1 MDKVQESPLS
11 EGNIH
16 SIIIQVI
23 SVLNCLS
30 DSVWPFMGTNRCVML
45 FTCWPCSVYFSP
57 DLHHVKLAFWWYD
70 LIAEEVHA
78 PDPRKYLFVAPEII
92 LEDRPDGN
100 NQSHM
105 WCLGV
110 VLYAM

>member
-1 MDKVQESPLS
+1 MSFS
-11 EGNIH
+11 G
-16 SIIIQVI
+16 
-23 SVLNCLS
+23 
-30 DSVWPFMGTNRCVML
+30 
-45 FTCWPCSVYFSP
+45 WPCSIYFSP
-57 DLHHVKLAFWWYD
+57 NLETIKLAFWWYD
-70 LIAEEVHA
+70 VIAEEVHA